1 MFVTQHALLRL
12 TFAQNCVNLK
22 DHYKIVGLNRQAL
35 KFVHALNNY
44 THEAIILTVQL
55 GLTQISVRLLTLY
68 IGPGP
73 LPQVF
78 LVQDHPLNLAVNQH
92 IVIKLPSLSYKLLR
106 LIEALVMD
114 VNSHLSK
121 VQSKYILL
129 HQDFLE

>member
-55 GLTQISVRLLTLY
+55 GLTQISINGSRGSRDL
-68 IGPGP
+68 
-73 LPQVF
+73 
-78 LVQDHPLNLAVNQH
+78 
-92 IVIKLPSLSYKLLR
+92 KLFYCAIMVYL
-106 LIEALVMD
+106 
-114 VNSHLSK
+114 
-121 VQSKYILL
+121 KY
-129 HQDFLE
+129 